1 MRRVSPASR
10 VTVAT
15 ISPSKRGKYVA
26 RTDYGTR
33 SAELQKQSLPFG
45 KYRATLYRRS
55 DVDRSSWFLRVF
67 LREEGRHY
75 RKSLRTSDRA
85 EAVQRAT
92 TELVSVLSKVE
103 SGQRIL
109 AISLKD
115 LVRRFSAHL
124 EQQVASGALSPRT
137 LTSQRYRVNLGCEFL
152 KVKLAAGMDAKVS
165 GIDGEVFGQYLD
177 WRMAKAA
184 EDRPNGKIRR
194 DVVRDEL
201 LVIRK
206 MFLFARKEKL
216 CSEKA
221 IPNWDIVV
229 EREGPRRARITQQN
243 YKHFIST
250 VRAWASQAKNEK
262 ETYNRQLL
270 QHFVLVVANSGMR
283 SGELFGLRNEDVE
296 RRVSA
301 KECLIHIRAETSKV
315 RRGRQI
321 TLLPST
327 GGRTDGSWEVNYLL
341 RWFTDHQRHK
351 EPKDYV
357 FAPFDVG
364 KKSARDVFYHAYK
377 MLRISLKEKSLDW
390 PGDRSTGAR
399 PRPDTVAARGA
410 PRTGGRGYLPRP
422 RADVAAAR
430 ARSLEPR
437 AAEGHVGHRALSQRR
452 LGRSFAAMLVVRRT
466 ADRVQLVPQPTLP
479 EVPERRRPAL
489 ARSTPGGSLA
499 RAVLPR
505 RVHLAGAD

>member
-221 IPNWDIVV
+221 IPNWDFVV
-229 EREGPRRARITQQN
+229 ERRGLGERALRSKT
-243 YKHFIST
+243 ISILS
-250 VRAWASQAKNEK
+250 A
-262 ETYNRQLL
+262 
-270 QHFVLVVANSGMR
+270 R
-283 SGELFGLRNEDVE
+283 SGLGRLRPRTKKRPITANCYSTSFWWLPTPVCAAGSCSGCGTKTS
-296 RRVSA
+296 SA
-301 KECLIHIRAETSKV
+301 EFLPRSASFTYGRKRLRSEGVVKLLCSLQRAGGPMA
-315 RRGRQI
+315 RGRLTI
-321 TLLPST
+321 YCDGLPIISVTRSLKTTFLLPST
-327 GGRTDGSWEVNYLL
+327 
-341 RWFTDHQRHK
+341 
-351 EPKDYV
+351 
-357 FAPFDVG
+357 
-364 KKSARDVFYHAYK
+364 SARNRPGTSFIT
-377 MLRISLKEKSLDW
+377 RI
-390 PGDRSTGAR
+390 RC
-399 PRPDTVAARGA
+399 
-410 PRTGGRGYLPRP
+410 
-422 RADVAAAR
+422 
-430 ARSLEPR
+430 
-437 AAEGHVGHRALSQRR
+437 
-452 LGRSFAAMLVVRRT
+452 
-466 ADRVQLVPQPTLP
+466 
-479 EVPERRRPAL
+479 
-489 ARSTPGGSLA
+489 
-499 RAVLPR
+499 
-505 RVHLAGAD
+505 